1 MKKQFMKG
9 MGRYSHAKEKL
20 FNVYYECFEKWMR
33 RGIYRDELPFVP
45 SKELQKAS
53 VRYFKYKHLFVE
65 EDTNYYINESCKLI
79 KQWNSNFLECAMY
92 LFNNGYQIQQS
103 LPCIRRHEWKLDD
116 CVSLSYSYTLRHK
129 HFYDWIK
136 SKVERQESMVDHYV
150 RRPHRL
156 YTRGM
161 SMQYVPSEMRNH
173 FMPNHNDYDF
183 QNCHWSIFSQKNKL
197 SDEYAKAIKPM
208 IDEPIDFMKY
218 ISKEAGADVKT
229 MKQKRNAIIYGDKRG
244 TGSKTL
250 NNIRNLH
257 QEWLFDE
264 QKQPSVLFSDITYWE
279 TKALE
284 QSVSECNVDLLMYDG
299 FMTKEKIDIQQTQQR
314 IKQHTGL
321 DLTIVC
327 KRAA

>member
-1 MKKQFMKG
+1 
-9 MGRYSHAKEKL
+9 
-20 FNVYYECFEKWMR
+20 
-33 RGIYRDELPFVP
+33 
-45 SKELQKAS
+45 
-53 VRYFKYKHLFVE
+53 
-65 EDTNYYINESCKLI
+65 
-79 KQWNSNFLECAMY
+79 
-92 LFNNGYQIQQS
+92 
-103 LPCIRRHEWKLDD
+103 
-116 CVSLSYSYTLRHK
+116 
-129 HFYDWIK
+129 
-136 SKVERQESMVDHYV
+136 
-150 RRPHRL
+150 
-156 YTRGM
+156 
-161 SMQYVPSEMRNH
+161 
-173 FMPNHNDYDF
+173 
-183 QNCHWSIFSQKNKL
+183 
-197 SDEYAKAIKPM
+197 
-208 IDEPIDFMKY
+208 
-218 ISKEAGADVKT
+218 

-299 FMTKEKIDIQQTQQR
+299 FMTKEKIDIVDTQQR